1 MGPLQAAAV
10 LAAGFVAGGMN
21 AVVGAG
27 TLVSFPALL
36 AVGLDPV
43 VANVSSSLGVLP
55 GSVAGAYAYRHQL
68 HPLRAFLRRAVVPVA
83 IGSAAGALL
92 LLLLP
97 AGVFADVVPVLL
109 VLAAVLVA
117 IQPRVAAR
125 VAARRPPA
133 DGGSDTPDAGDGTRD
148 VPAPGGGVV
157 LVLLLIAV
165 YGGYFGA
172 GLSVMF
178 LAVLGVLLGGLQA
191 SNGAKNVL
199 STVTGITSAV
209 VFVLRAPVDWP
220 VVVLLAVGSA
230 AGGLVGG
237 SYGRRLPD
245 APLRVVIIVIAL
257 TAAVV
262 QVLR

>member
-1 MGPLQAAAV
+1 MGPLQGAAV

-36 AVGLDPV
+36 AIGLDPV
-43 VANVSSSLGVLP
+43 VANVSNSLGVLP
-55 GSVAGAYAYRHQL
+55 GSLAGAYAYRHQL

-83 IGSAAGALL
+83 VGSAAGALL

-97 AGVFADVVPVLL
+97 ARVFGAVVPVLL
-109 VLAAVLVA
+109 VIAAVLVA
-117 IQPRVAAR
+117 LQPRITAM
-125 VAARRPPA
+125 VAARRPA
-133 DGGSDTPDAGDGTRD
+133 SGDDDTDAP
-148 VPAPGGGVV
+148 VPAPGP
-157 LVLLLIAV
+157 LALAVLLLIAV

-178 LAVLGVLLGGLQA
+178 LAVLGVLLGGLQV

-199 STVTGITSAV
+199 STVTGVTSAV
-209 VFVLRAPVDWP
+209 VFVVRAPVDWP

-230 AGGLVGG
+230 LGGLVAGN
-237 SYGRRLPD
+237 YGRRLPD
-245 APLRVVIIVIAL
+245 APLRVAIIVIAL

>member
-27 TLVSFPALL
+27 TLVTFPALL

-68 HPLRAFLRRAVVPVA
+68 HALRSFLRRAVVPVA
-83 IGSAAGALL
+83 LGSATGALL

-97 AGVFADVVPVLL
+97 ARVFGAVVPVLL
-109 VLAAVLVA
+109 VAAAVLVA
-117 IQPRVAAR
+117 VQPRVATWVAVR
-125 VAARRPPA
+125 RAAADPAPAPDAPRPGLLVMAVLLVAAM
-133 DGGSDTPDAGDGTRD
+133 
-148 VPAPGGGVV
+148 
-157 LVLLLIAV
+157 

-172 GLSVMF
+172 GVSVVY
-178 LAVLGVLLGGLQA
+178 LAVLGVVLGGLQA
-191 SNGAKNVL
+191 ANGAKNVL
-199 STVTGITSAV
+199 STVTGVTSAV

-230 AGGLVGG
+230 VGGLVGG
-237 SYGRRLPD
+237 AYGRRLPD
-245 APLRVVIIVIAL
+245 VLLRAVIIVIAL

>member
-36 AVGLDPV
+36 AIGLEPV
-43 VANVSSSLGVLP
+43 VANVSNSLGVLP
-55 GSVAGAYAYRHQL
+55 GSLAGAYAYRHQL
-68 HPLRAFLRRAVVPVA
+68 GPLRAFLRRAVVPVA
-83 IGSAAGALL
+83 LGAAAGALL

-97 AGVFADVVPVLL
+97 ATVFGAVVPVLL
-109 VLAAVLVA
+109 VAAAVLVA
-117 IQPRVAAR
+117 LQPRITAM
-125 VAARRPPA
+125 VAARRPVT
-133 DGGSDTPDAGDGTRD
+133 DGS
-148 VPAPGGGVV
+148 VPAPGP
-157 LVLLLIAV
+157 LALTVLLLIAV

-178 LAVLGVLLGGLQA
+178 LAVLGVLLGGLQI

-199 STVTGITSAV
+199 STVTGVTSAV
-209 VFVLRAPVDWP
+209 VFVVRAPVDWP

-230 AGGLVGG
+230 LGGLVAG

-245 APLRVVIIVIAL
+245 APLRVAIIVIAL

>member
-1 MGPLQAAAV
+1 MGPLQGAAV

-36 AVGLDPV
+36 AIGLEPV

-68 HPLRAFLRRAVVPVA
+68 RPLRAFLRRAVLPVA
-83 IGSAAGALL
+83 LGSATGALL

-97 AGVFADVVPVLL
+97 ARVFGAVVPVLL

-117 IQPRVAAR
+117 LQPRITAM
-125 VAARRPPA
+125 VAARRPANA
-133 DGGSDTPDAGDGTRD
+133 DDDGS
-148 VPAPGGGVV
+148 VPAPGPLSVA
-157 LVLLLIAV
+157 LLLLLAV

-178 LAVLGVLLGGLQA
+178 LAVLGVLLGGLQV

-199 STVTGITSAV
+199 TSVTGVTSAV
-209 VFVLRAPVDWP
+209 VFVVRAPVDWP

-230 AGGLVGG
+230 VGGLVGG

-245 APLRVVIIVIAL
+245 APLRVAIILIAL